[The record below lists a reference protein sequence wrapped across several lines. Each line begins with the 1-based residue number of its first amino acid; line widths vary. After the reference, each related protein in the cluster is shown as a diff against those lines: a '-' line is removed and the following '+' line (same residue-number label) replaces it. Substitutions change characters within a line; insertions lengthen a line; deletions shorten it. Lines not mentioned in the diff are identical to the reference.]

1 MHECLICVEFTLYQL
16 FTMNINISFDVVF
29 IK

>member
-1 MHECLICVEFTLYQL
+1 MKECLICVEFTLYQL
-16 FTMNINISFDVVF
+16 FAMNINVSFGVIF